1 MGGALNYVFQVFDR
15 DCELISSNWN
25 WSDEIRNGKPEAIG
39 SKEGPTNNCEDG
51 ILVTIT
57 DNTFSQI
64 QFMYKITI
72 HDHVEAFTDFACF
85 YTYDI
90 LTKDTSR
97 NNCRVLYPYNCR
109 NILFIIRSYLCST

>member
-1 MGGALNYVFQVFDR
+1 MFFQVFDR

-57 DNTFSQI
+57 DNTQLDPI
-64 QFMYKITI
+64 YVQ
-72 HDHVEAFTDFACF
+72 
-85 YTYDI
+85 
-90 LTKDTSR
+90 
-97 NNCRVLYPYNCR
+97 NYN
-109 NILFIIRSYLCST
+109 L